1 MMTLNRV
8 KRQSS
13 CCLISPTNDI
23 AYFVVVYVTGA
34 SGSPYPLAFCAL
46 APAAGSVG
54 GGRGLSVRSA
64 GFCARGGASGQRR
77 RELISNL
84 FSYVAFA
91 FRNDIA
97 NKTTQPEPG
106 LPGSAGAGLAV
117 CAGRSALSGGRCV
130 RRPGRALH
138 RGAGLWTATCIAR
151 FSPASS
157 GVGQLNTCQV
167 LAAINAR
174 VKLTH

>member
-34 SGSPYPLAFCAL
+34 SGSPYPLAFCAR

-64 GFCARGGASGQRR
+64 GFCARGGERA
-77 RELISNL
+77 
-84 FSYVAFA
+84 A
-91 FRNDIA
+91 
-97 NKTTQPEPG
+97 
-106 LPGSAGAGLAV
+106 SAGVNLQPFFL
-117 CAGRSALSGGRCV
+117 CRL
-130 RRPGRALH
+130 
-138 RGAGLWTATCIAR
+138 R
-151 FSPASS
+151 FP
-157 GVGQLNTCQV
+157 Q
-167 LAAINAR
+167 
-174 VKLTH
+174 

>member
-64 GFCARGGASGQRR
+64 GFCARGASGQRR

-97 NKTTQPEPG
+97 KKQPSPIRACPAAPARAWRFALGEAP
-106 LPGSAGAGLAV
+106 SAADAV
-117 CAGRSALSGGRCV
+117 CVAPGELYTAALGYGP
-130 RRPGRALH
+130 RR
-138 RGAGLWTATCIAR
+138 
-151 FSPASS
+151 
-157 GVGQLNTCQV
+157 V
-167 LAAINAR
+167 
-174 VKLTH
+174 